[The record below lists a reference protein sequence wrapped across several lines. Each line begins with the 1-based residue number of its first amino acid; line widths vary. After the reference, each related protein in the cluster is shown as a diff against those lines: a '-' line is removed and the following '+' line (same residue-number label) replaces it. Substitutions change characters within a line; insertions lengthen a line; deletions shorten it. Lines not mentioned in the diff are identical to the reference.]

1 MTGMCCGP
9 NGSFSMSCTCCA
21 KKGGNLSMPGMCCGK
36 KVSFSISEIGHHKKV
51 NFSMDGIGWWSKG

>member
-1 MTGMCCGP
+1 MVVSACL
-9 NGSFSMSCTCCA
+9 A
-21 KKGGNLSMPGMCCGK
+21 RAVLKKGGNLSMPGMCCGK